1 MTGFPTTIERHQ
13 SPLFASLAVCF
24 ELTQFSPERVRQL
37 IDAGNLA
44 GTFSIPSAGRFGK
57 ALRIPAETV
66 LAAEME
72 WAIASSLAR
81 VVKKPR
87 PRSSH
92 ELALK
97 HFPELA
103 EDKFNGKAEI

>member
-1 MTGFPTTIERHQ
+1 MKQNTTQPHTYSVGQVARRWGI
-13 SPLFASLAVCF
+13 
-24 ELTQFSPERVRQL
+24 SPERVRQL
-37 IDAGNLA
+37 VDAGNLA
-44 GTFSIPSAGRFGK
+44 GAFSIPSAGRFGK

-66 LAAEME
+66 LAAEIE
-72 WAIASSLAR
+72 WTIATSLAR

-87 PRSSH
+87 SRSSC

-103 EDKFNGKAEI
+103 EGHFNGKAEN